1 MLPIGQERHAKGLL
15 HHHLGIVLPLH
26 SARLRHHEH
35 KGLFRLDQSWTVSL
49 LEALSA
55 KESSHSCTVCAHV
68 SQCGVTQSRRL
79 YAGRLESKLCARWQL
94 GLAGW
99 WLCTRWQLGRLV
111 AATCRCSRP
120 PSTASLRLLW
130 SPGTDPSTHV
140 YTLRVPKHRRSPLLA
155 SRMQSIDPVQ
165 RFDLDPACFEPQPWI
180 GGIPLRKQPVT
191 GRTGRLGRAC

>member
-1 MLPIGQERHAKGLL
+1 MFKISRTRIWSICDSLKNLCELSTQYCITWLSNCFSPLLPIGQERHAQGLL
-15 HHHLGIVLPLH
+15 HHHLGVVLPLH
-26 SARLRHHEH
+26 SARLRHHEQ
-35 KGLFRLDQSWTVSL
+35 KNLFRLDQSLTVSL

-99 WLCTRWQLGRLV
+99 WLCTRGQLGRLV
-111 AATCRCSRP
+111 AATCLCSRP

-155 SRMQSIDPVQ
+155 SRMQNAVN
-165 RFDLDPACFEPQPWI
+165 
-180 GGIPLRKQPVT
+180 
-191 GRTGRLGRAC
+191 